1 MNREV
6 FVNTGI
12 EFFTDELMK
21 EHSYYRIG
29 GPAALFIKP
38 KNSSELVQ
46 SIGILKENSIKYF
59 ILGKGSNILVPDE
72 GYEGCI
78 IDMNAYFNR
87 LSVQGE
93 IMVAESGCTL
103 SAAGLFA
110 EKNGLSG
117 FEELSGIPG
126 TVGGAVVMNAGC
138 YGAETKDIT
147 NSVTV
152 LREGKEKEMKSEELE
167 FGYRSSNLKGEI
179 ILSVKFRLK
188 KGIEEEIREKRLK
201 YLALRNEKQPVDLPS
216 CGSVFKRPA
225 NDYAGRIIEEAG
237 MKGKSVGGAKVSEKH
252 AGFIV
257 NTGKATASDVRS
269 LIEEIKEKVYQKF
282 NVQLEEEVIYL

>member
-12 EFFTDELMK
+12 ESIADEPMNS
-21 EHSYYRIG
+21 HTYYRIG

-38 KNSSELVQ
+38 KNSTELAQ
-46 SIGILKENSIKYF
+46 ALQILKENSIKYF
-59 ILGKGSNILVPDE
+59 ILGKGSNILVSDE

-87 LSVQGE
+87 ISAEGE
-93 IMVAESGCTL
+93 MMRAESGCTM
-103 SAAGLFA
+103 SAVGLFA

-138 YGAETKDIT
+138 YGSETKDIIH
-147 NSVTV
+147 SVTV
-152 LREGKEKEMKSEELE
+152 LREGKEKELKSEELE
-167 FGYRSSNLKGEI
+167 FGYRNSNLKGEI
-179 ILSVKFRLK
+179 IISAEFKLK
-188 KGIEEEIREKRLK
+188 NAKEEDIKAKRLK

-216 CGSVFKRPA
+216 CGSVFKRPE
-225 NDYAGRIIEEAG
+225 NDYAGRLIEESG
-237 MKGKSVGGAKVSEKH
+237 MKGRSKGGAKVSEKH

-257 NTGKATASDVRS
+257 NTGNATASDVRS

-282 NVQLEEEVIYL
+282 NVMLEEEVIYL

>member
-12 EFFTDELMK
+12 EFIADEPMNF
-21 EHSYYRIG
+21 HTYYRIG

-38 KNSSELVQ
+38 KNSSELAQAVK
-46 SIGILKENSIKYF
+46 ILKENSIKYF
-59 ILGKGSNILVPDE
+59 ILGRGSNILVSDE

-78 IDMNAYFNR
+78 IDMSAYLNR
-87 LSVQGE
+87 ISVEDE
-93 IMVAESGCTL
+93 IMRAESGCTV

-138 YGAETKDIT
+138 YGSETKDIIH
-147 NSVTV
+147 SVTV
-152 LREGKEKEMKSEELE
+152 LRDGKEKELKSEELE
-167 FGYRSSNLKGEI
+167 FGYRSSNLKGELI
-179 ILSVKFRLK
+179 ISAEFKLK
-188 KGIEEEIREKRLK
+188 KEKEEDIKVKRLK
-201 YLALRNEKQPVDLPS
+201 YLLLRNEKQPVDLPS

-225 NDYAGRIIEEAG
+225 NDYAGRLIEEAG
-237 MKGKSVGGAKVSEKH
+237 MKGKSKGGAKVSEKH

-257 NTGKATASDVRS
+257 NTGNATASDVKS
-269 LIEEIKEKVYQKF
+269 LIEEIKQKVYQKF
-282 NVQLEEEVIYL
+282 NVMLEEEVIYL